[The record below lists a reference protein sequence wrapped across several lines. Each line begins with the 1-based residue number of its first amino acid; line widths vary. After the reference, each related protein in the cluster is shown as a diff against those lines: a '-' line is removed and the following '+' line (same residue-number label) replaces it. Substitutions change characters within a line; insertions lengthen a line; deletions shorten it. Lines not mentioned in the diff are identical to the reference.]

1 MSSIRSVTGIRGT
14 YGNSC
19 YRPGMRLVLRYP
31 VTCLTIMKLLSST
44 KRLRAN
50 VSGRVLKKQKRLWFT
65 IWLLPLRAVGLDRS
79 MENLLNADP
88 EKYGYM
94 AILNRLQRFIA
105 KRRYARK
112 TAIQWAAR
120 YTKVGILRSSQM
132 YTRRNSRN
140 VCYTSAVAPT
150 T

>member
-1 MSSIRSVTGIRGT
+1 
-14 YGNSC
+14 
-19 YRPGMRLVLRYP
+19 
-31 VTCLTIMKLLSST
+31 
-44 KRLRAN
+44 
-50 VSGRVLKKQKRLWFT
+50 
-65 IWLLPLRAVGLDRS
+65 

-105 KRRYARK
+105 KRRYAREDRHPVGRTVYEGGYIK
-112 TAIQWAAR
+112 IQPDV
-120 YTKVGILRSSQM
+120 YSPKFP
-132 YTRRNSRN
+132 N